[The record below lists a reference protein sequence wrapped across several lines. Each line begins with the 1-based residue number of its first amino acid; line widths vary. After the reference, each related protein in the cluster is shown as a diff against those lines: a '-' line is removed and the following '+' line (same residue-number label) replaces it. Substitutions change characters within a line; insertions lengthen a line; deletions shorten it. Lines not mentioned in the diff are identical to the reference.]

1 MSRLPPSSRG
11 GGWGPEAALLRYSG
25 MLLFD
30 KPEGWT
36 SHDAAEAFR
45 RMLPP
50 KVKVG
55 HTGTL
60 DPLATGLLILLVGP
74 CTRLQARLQALDKTY
89 CGRIRFGVETDS
101 GDITGA
107 VLSTKPVPPLD
118 LPAIQGFLDGFLGD
132 LEMPAPAY
140 SAVKYKGK
148 ALYTYA
154 RKGIVVPPRPR
165 KSRVARW
172 QAVAYEAPDLEHRLE
187 CSSGTYV
194 RSLAEVL
201 GRKVGCGATVLTLR
215 RDSIADL
222 SVSEAL
228 SLEAARKLSLDDL
241 KALLTASLPRLGR
254 LVAE

>member
-1 MSRLPPSSRG
+1 MR
-11 GGWGPEAALLRYSG
+11 WSG
-25 MLLFD
+25 MILFD

-45 RMLPP
+45 RILPP

-89 CGRIRFGVETDS
+89 RGRIRLGIETDS
-101 GDITGA
+101 GDITGK
-107 VLSTKPVPPLD
+107 VILRGEPPPLD
-118 LPAIQGFLDGFLGD
+118 RAALQAVLDGFRGE
-132 LEMPAPAY
+132 LEMPAPAF

-154 RKGIVVPPRPR
+154 RKGIAVPPRPR
-165 KSRVARW
+165 RCRVDRW
-172 QAVAYEAPDLEHRLE
+172 QALSYEPPDLEHRLD

-201 GRKVGCGATVLTLR
+201 GRKLGCGATVLTLR
-215 RDSIADL
+215 RDSIAGLKVD
-222 SVSEAL
+222 EALTLEKTRSL
-228 SLEAARKLSLDDL
+228 SLEDL